1 MSSETPSLTTGS
13 HRAGSPAVE
22 THFARRATGFVRD
35 IRIRDAVI
43 FNALPAAP
51 GLTMAVSVFVV
62 LSTFSNVNVYV
73 CILIAAVCSFLVSGA
88 FGLLS
93 QIMPRSGA
101 DYVLISRSLHPALG
115 IGSSILIGVS
125 SVLAAGYWGV
135 FTANVAL
142 GPMVSLFGVAAGSH
156 SIQTFGVTLTQHP
169 WNMIVGL
176 VEVLLLVALMMT
188 GTRLIM
194 RLQFWLFMT
203 AIAGFVFSGLVFLFT
218 THSGFVHDYNAYA
231 RPFTGHANT
240 YNYFMAQA
248 SAGGTA
254 LHGGTNWHNTII
266 ASGAFIAFG
275 VFTWWSANLAGE
287 IRQAGSRATW
297 YTMLGGLAI
306 TFGSILLMVLLM
318 YHTVGHPFLAAV
330 NGVSANAKVYTL
342 PNAPWWITFV
352 AIIVHSPVVVLL
364 LGISFVAWAPL
375 IVYIQI
381 VQPVRALF
389 AWAFDGVIPAQ
400 LATVNRRTHTP
411 AVALALVGIIIIPAL
426 YFAAY
431 TTTFLTYVALSV
443 IVAFPTFLMVGAS
456 AIVFPYRRRAAYLAS
471 SSHITLLGLPLMVYF
486 GIGTIAV
493 GLFGGWLFLANP
505 LLGLPG
511 AGQTWTKQLFTSP
524 GKGGLALCA
533 ACLLAGAA
541 IYALARLWRRSQ
553 GIDLSLNYLEIPPE

>member
-1 MSSETPSLTTGS
+1 MAAETTNT
-13 HRAGSPAVE
+13 PAAPGPRRDGLE

-35 IRIRDAVI
+35 VRIRDAVI
-43 FNALPAAP
+43 FNVLPAAP

-62 LSTFSNVNVYV
+62 LSTFANVNVYV
-73 CILIAAVCSFLVSGA
+73 CILIAAVSSFLVSGA

-93 QIMPRSGA
+93 GIMPRSGA

-135 FTANVAL
+135 FTSNVAV
-142 GPMVSLFGVAAGSH
+142 GPMVTLFGVSVQSH
-156 SIQTFGVTLTQHP
+156 GIENFGVTLTHHP
-169 WNMIVGL
+169 WNMIVGG
-176 VEVLLLVALMMT
+176 VEVLFLVGLMML

-194 RLQFWLFMT
+194 RLQFALFVF
-203 AIAGFVFSGLVFLFT
+203 AIAGFLFSGIVFLLT
-218 THSGFVHDYNAYA
+218 THSGFVQDYNSYA
-231 RPFTGHANT
+231 RPFTHHADT
-240 YNYFMAQA
+240 YHYFLAKA
-248 SAGGTA
+248 TAGGTA
-254 LHGGTNWHNTII
+254 VHGATNWSNTIV

-287 IRQAGSRATW
+287 IRQAGTKRTW
-297 YTMLGGLAI
+297 YTMLGGLGI
-306 TFGSILLMVLLM
+306 TFGSILVMVVLM
-318 YHTVGHPFLAAV
+318 YHAVGHDFLTAV
-330 NGVSANAKVYTL
+330 NGISSTPTYTL
-342 PNAPWWITFV
+342 PNQPWWITFV
-352 AIIVHSPVVVLL
+352 AVIVHSPVVVLL
-364 LGISFVAWAPL
+364 LGLSFVAWAPL

-389 AWAFDGVIPAQ
+389 AWAFDGVIPQQ

-411 AVALALVGIIIIPAL
+411 VVGLALVGLIILPAL

-443 IVAFPTFLMVGAS
+443 IVAFPTFLLVGAS
-456 AIVFPYRRRAAYLAS
+456 AIAFPYRRRAAYLAS
-471 SSHITLLGLPLMVYF
+471 SSNISLLGVPVLVYF
-486 GIGTIAV
+486 GIGTIVV
-493 GLFGGWLFLANP
+493 GLFGGWLFLAHP

-511 AGQTWTKQLFTSP
+511 AGKNWTDQLFTSP

-533 ACLLAGAA
+533 TCLLVGAA
-541 IYALARLWRRSQ
+541 IYGIARLWRRSQ

>member
-1 MSSETPSLTTGS
+1 MTTEPPVISNRTPDPGSS
-13 HRAGSPAVE
+13 HAD

-35 IRIRDAVI
+35 VRIRDAVI
-43 FNALPAAP
+43 FNTLPAAP

-62 LSTFSNVNVYV
+62 LATFVNANVYV
-73 CILIAAVCSFLVSGA
+73 CILIAALCSFLVSGA

-142 GPMVSLFGVAAGSH
+142 GPMVTLFGVSVHSH
-156 SIQTFGVTLTQHP
+156 GIQNFGVTLTQHP

-176 VEVLLLVALMMT
+176 VEVLLLVGLMIR

-194 RLQFWLFMT
+194 RLQFGLFLA
-203 AIAGFVFSGLVFLFT
+203 AIAGFLFSGLVFLFT

-231 RPFTGHANT
+231 RPFTGHADT
-240 YNYFMAQA
+240 YHYFLRKA
-248 SAGGTA
+248 SAGGTV

-287 IRQAGSRATW
+287 IRQAGTTKTW
-297 YTMLGGLAI
+297 YTMLGGLGI

-318 YHTVGHPFLAAV
+318 YHTVGHQFLTAV
-330 NGVSANAKVYTL
+330 NGVSADATVYTL
-342 PNAPWWITFV
+342 PNLPWWVTFV

-364 LGISFVAWAPL
+364 LGVCFVAWAPL

-389 AWAFDGVIPAQ
+389 AWAFDGVIPEQ
-400 LATVNRRTHTP
+400 LAAINRRTHTP
-411 AVALALVGIIIIPAL
+411 MVGLLLVGLLIIPAL

-431 TTTFLTYVALSV
+431 TKTFLTYVALSV

-471 SSHITLLGLPLMVYF
+471 ASNIKLLGLPLLVYF

-511 AGQTWTKQLFTSP
+511 AGKNWTDQLFTSP
-524 GKGGLALCA
+524 GQGGLALCA
-533 ACLLAGAA
+533 VCLIVGAG
-541 IYALARLWRRSQ
+541 IYAVGRLWRRSQ

>member
-1 MSSETPSLTTGS
+1 MTTEPPAISNRTSEPGSS
-13 HRAGSPAVE
+13 HAE

-35 IRIRDAVI
+35 VRIRDAVI
-43 FNALPAAP
+43 FNTLPAAP

-62 LSTFSNVNVYV
+62 LSTFANVNVYV
-73 CILIAAVCSFLVSGA
+73 CILIAALCSFLVSGA
-88 FGLLS
+88 FGLMS

-101 DYVLISRSLHPALG
+101 DYILISRSLHPALA

-125 SVLAAGYWGV
+125 SILAAGYWGV

-142 GPMVSLFGVAAGSH
+142 GPMVTLFGVSAHSH
-156 SIQTFGVTLTQHP
+156 SIQNFGVTLTQHP

-176 VEVLLLVALMMT
+176 VEVLLLVGLMIA

-194 RLQFWLFMT
+194 RLQFWLFVT
-203 AIAGFVFSGLVFLFT
+203 AVAGFLFSGLVFLFT

-240 YNYFMAQA
+240 YGYFIAKA
-248 SAGGTA
+248 SAGGIA
-254 LHGGTNWHNTII
+254 VHGGTNWHNTIV

-287 IRQAGSRATW
+287 IRQAGTTKTW

-318 YHTVGHPFLAAV
+318 YHTVGHTFLAAV
-330 NGVSANAKVYTL
+330 NGVSADATTYTL
-342 PNAPWWITFV
+342 PNQPWWITFV
-352 AIIVHSPVVVLL
+352 AVIVHSPVLVLL
-364 LGISFVAWAPL
+364 LGVSFVAWAPL

-389 AWAFDGVIPAQ
+389 AWAFDGVIPEK
-400 LATVNRRTHTP
+400 LASVNPRTHTP
-411 AVALALVGIIIIPAL
+411 AVGLALVGVIIIPAL

-431 TTTFLTYVALSV
+431 TKTFLTYVALST

-471 SSHITLLGLPLMVYF
+471 SANIKLLGLPLLVYF

-493 GLFGGWLFLANP
+493 GLFGGWLFLAHP

-511 AGQTWTKQLFTSP
+511 AGKNWTDQLFTSP
-524 GKGGLALCA
+524 GQGGLALCA
-533 ACLLAGAA
+533 ACLIAGSA
-541 IYALARLWRRSQ
+541 IYAAGRLWRRSQ